1 MVDIYR
7 NFLKEDFALDLYNS
21 ICDTPSNWWFDY
33 IKYSNKEE
41 AVFHSNNLNGQL
53 DIVAREKELQENIS
67 SDFLFKFKRSSK
79 HVETCTCYECT
90 FIDTVLKSEN
100 FLNFLKENT
109 SIKNPVLDIAFT
121 SIYEQGDFLGVH
133 TDKGHSVAFVFNL
146 SPNWKPEYGGML
158 NVLTKGVRWEAIFPE
173 FGSLILFDVSGNGR
187 PHFVSEI
194 TRFAPGPRIA
204 ISGWYNEG

>member
-67 SDFLFKFKRSSK
+67 SDFLFKFK
-79 HVETCTCYECT
+79 HY
-90 FIDTVLKSEN
+90 D
-100 FLNFLKENT
+100 
-109 SIKNPVLDIAFT
+109 
-121 SIYEQGDFLGVH
+121 
-133 TDKGHSVAFVFNL
+133 
-146 SPNWKPEYGGML
+146 
-158 NVLTKGVRWEAIFPE
+158 
-173 FGSLILFDVSGNGR
+173 
-187 PHFVSEI
+187 
-194 TRFAPGPRIA
+194 
-204 ISGWYNEG
+204 